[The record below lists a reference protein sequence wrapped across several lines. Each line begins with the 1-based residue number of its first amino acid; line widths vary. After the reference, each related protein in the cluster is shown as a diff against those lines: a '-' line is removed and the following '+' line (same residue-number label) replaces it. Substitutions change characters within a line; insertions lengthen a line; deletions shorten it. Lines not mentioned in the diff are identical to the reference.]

1 MGRGGKR
8 SPATEFKKGV
18 SGNPAGR
25 PKQLPKLDVL
35 LAEVLGDEKDG
46 ITAGQAILM
55 KLRQKALNG
64 DIRAAQ
70 LLLDRGYG
78 KAKQTIELHT
88 PEPIKIEVV
97 PYIEPITSED
107 DLPEYEE

>member
-1 MGRGGKR
+1 MPNKENIV
-8 SPATEFKKGV
+8 PHQFKKGE
-18 SGNPAGR
+18 SGNPKGR
-25 PKQLPKLDVL
+25 PKLPKLDEL